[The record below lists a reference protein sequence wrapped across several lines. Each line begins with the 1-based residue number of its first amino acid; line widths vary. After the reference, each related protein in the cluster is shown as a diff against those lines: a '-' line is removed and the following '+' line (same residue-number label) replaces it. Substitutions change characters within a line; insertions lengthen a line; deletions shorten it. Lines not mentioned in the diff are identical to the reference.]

1 MGRDRGDRERE
12 RLRDIHAP
20 HMIEAVGLVVLRVVA
35 VRARDDRRG
44 AQHQVDFLYTSAA
57 VYVRGLR
64 RSRDAR
70 GAPRARRSERA
81 TRAALAGRL
90 AARASAPTSAC
101 AGGETHR
108 WGSPTLPVEAGR
120 AATTRGCTALHG
132 TARRAAGGDTRP
144 PPPTPTSGAEPLA
157 RRCSAWCGGE
167 KTAATSRGGILPTT
181 ESERARRAGRGKG
194 RAGSSA
200 SARRSRTTQ
209 QRRGQGRRA
218 HSPRTT
224 REPARWH

>member
-1 MGRDRGDRERE
+1 
-12 RLRDIHAP
+12 
-20 HMIEAVGLVVLRVVA
+20 MIEAVGLVVLRVVA

-57 VYVRGLR
+57 VYVRDLR

-70 GAPRARRSERA
+70 GAPRARRLERA

-108 WGSPTLPVEAGR
+108 CGSPTLPVEAGR
-120 AATTRGCTALHG
+120 AATTRECTALHG
-132 TARRAAGGDTRP
+132 IAQRAAGGDTRP
-144 PPPTPTSGAEPLA
+144 PPPTPTSGAEPQA

-167 KTAATSRGGILPTT
+167 KTAASSGGYPTNYG
-181 ESERARRAGRGKG
+181 E
-194 RAGSSA
+194 RAGSAGWSWKGVSGKLCVGSSITNDAAA
-200 SARRSRTTQ
+200 SRS
-209 QRRGQGRRA
+209 G
-218 HSPRTT
+218 
-224 REPARWH
+224 